1 VNLNVE
7 YLVLI
12 DSKEPYCQSV
22 DSLNNLIQAYDQVR
36 ISGDKICFSGCEFK
50 YDVSFDNVGE
60 GHQRYF
66 NIKLALINSANQQ
79 EFRELLKLLR
89 TILVKISG
97 RPAEILWDEMASNL
111 CKDAYPKIHHTENLL
126 RKLIAKFMLANIGVR
141 WTKEAIPNE
150 VEESIKIKKSDRS
163 DNYLHDLDFIQ
174 LSNLLFKEY
183 STGDIRKITEKIS
196 EASTISD
203 LDIREL
209 KELVPQSN
217 WQRYFSPIVE
227 CDSGYLKKR
236 WDRLYELRCK
246 VAHNRFITSDES
258 NEIELIT
265 SEVDEKFNKAIEGL
279 GQVEVSDEQKE
290 EVAEN
295 VAATSNDLFADFL
308 TKWEMLLSSIRDL
321 DELVATDADELNKLK
336 GKNNWR
342 NLINFAIKKKYLTKE
357 FKNKVQDVGQ
367 FRNAIVHNPDLTF
380 TEEGIL
386 EKISIMDDLI
396 EQLWEDS
403 EGIRIGMSRMREAL

>member
-1 VNLNVE
+1 MNVE

-36 ISGDKICFSGCEFK
+36 ISGNKIFFSECEFK
-50 YDVSFDNVGE
+50 YDVNFDNVGE

-66 NIKLALINSANQQ
+66 HIKLALVNSANQQ
-79 EFRELLKLLR
+79 QFRELLKLLR
-89 TILVKISG
+89 AILTKISG
-97 RPAEILWDEMASNL
+97 RPAEILWDEIASKL
-111 CKDAYPKIHHTENLL
+111 CEDAYPKIHHTENLL

-141 WTKEAIPNE
+141 WTKDAIPNE
-150 VEESIKIKKSDRS
+150 VEESIKTKKSDRS

-183 STGDIRKITEKIS
+183 STGDIRKITERIS
-196 EASTISD
+196 EASSISD
-203 LDIREL
+203 LDIGEL

-246 VAHNRFITSDES
+246 VAHNRFITLDES
-258 NEIELIT
+258 NEINVIT
-265 SEVDEKFNKAIEGL
+265 REVDEKFVRAIEGL
-279 GQVEVSDEQKE
+279 GQVKVSDEQKE

-308 TKWEMLLSSIRDL
+308 RKWELLLSSIRDL
-321 DELVATDADELNKLK
+321 DELVATDANEISKLQ

-357 FKNKVQDVGQ
+357 FKNKVQEVGQ
-367 FRNAIVHNPDLTF
+367 FRNAIVHNPDLIF

-396 EQLWEDS
+396 EELWES
-403 EGIRIGMSRMREAL
+403 AEGVRIGLSRMREAL

>member
-1 VNLNVE
+1 
-7 YLVLI
+7 
-12 DSKEPYCQSV
+12 
-22 DSLNNLIQAYDQVR
+22 
-36 ISGDKICFSGCEFK
+36 
-50 YDVSFDNVGE
+50 
-60 GHQRYF
+60 
-66 NIKLALINSANQQ
+66 LA
-79 EFRELLKLLR
+79 
-89 TILVKISG
+89 KISG
-97 RPAEILWDEMASNL
+97 RPAEILWDEMASKL
-111 CKDAYPKIHHTENLL
+111 CENSYPKIHHTENLL

-150 VEESIKIKKSDRS
+150 VEESIKTKKSDRS

-183 STGDIRKITEKIS
+183 STGDIRKITENIS
-196 EASTISD
+196 EASAISD

-246 VAHNRFITSDES
+246 VAHNRFITLDES

-265 SEVDEKFNKAIEGL
+265 CEVDEKINKAIEGL

-295 VAATSNDLFADFL
+295 VAATSNDLYADFL
-308 TKWEMLLSSIRDL
+308 RKWELLLSSIRDL
-321 DELVATDADELNKLK
+321 DELVATDADELNKLN

-357 FKNKVQDVGQ
+357 FKNKVQEVGQ
-367 FRNAIVHNPDLTF
+367 FRNAIIHNPDLTF

-386 EKISIMDDLI
+386 EKIALMDDLN

-403 EGIRIGMSRMREAL
+403 EGIRIGRSRMREAL

>member
-1 VNLNVE
+1 MNVE

-36 ISGDKICFSGCEFK
+36 ISGNKIFFSECEFK
-50 YDVSFDNVGE
+50 YDVNFDNVGE

-66 NIKLALINSANQQ
+66 HIKLALVNSANQQ
-79 EFRELLKLLR
+79 QFRELLKLLR
-89 TILVKISG
+89 AILTKISG
-97 RPAEILWDEMASNL
+97 RPAEILWDEMASKL
-111 CKDAYPKIHHTENLL
+111 CEDAYPKIHHTENLL

-141 WTKEAIPNE
+141 WTKDAIPNE
-150 VEESIKIKKSDRS
+150 VEESIKTKKSDRS

-183 STGDIRKITEKIS
+183 STGDIRKITERIS

-203 LDIREL
+203 LDIGEL

-246 VAHNRFITSDES
+246 VAHNRFITLDES
-258 NEIELIT
+258 NEINVIT
-265 SEVDEKFNKAIEGL
+265 REVDEKFVRAIEGL
-279 GQVEVSDEQKE
+279 GQVEVSDEQK
-290 EVAEN
+290 
-295 VAATSNDLFADFL
+295 
-308 TKWEMLLSSIRDL
+308 K
-321 DELVATDADELNKLK
+321 KLQK
-336 GKNNWR
+336 
-342 NLINFAIKKKYLTKE
+342 
-357 FKNKVQDVGQ
+357 
-367 FRNAIVHNPDLTF
+367 
-380 TEEGIL
+380 
-386 EKISIMDDLI
+386 M
-396 EQLWEDS
+396 
-403 EGIRIGMSRMREAL
+403 

>member
-1 VNLNVE
+1 MNVE

-36 ISGDKICFSGCEFK
+36 ISGNKIFFSECEFK
-50 YDVSFDNVGE
+50 YDVNFDNVGE

-66 NIKLALINSANQQ
+66 HIKLALINSANQQ
-79 EFRELLKLLR
+79 QFRELLKLLR
-89 TILVKISG
+89 AILTKISG
-97 RPAEILWDEMASNL
+97 RPAEILWDEMASKL
-111 CKDAYPKIHHTENLL
+111 CEGAYPKIHHTENLL

-141 WTKEAIPNE
+141 WTKDAIPNE
-150 VEESIKIKKSDRS
+150 VEESIKTKKSDRS

-183 STGDIRKITEKIS
+183 STGDIRKITERIS

-203 LDIREL
+203 LDIGEL
-209 KELVPQSN
+209 KELVPRSN

-236 WDRLYELRCK
+236 WERLYELRCK
-246 VAHNRFITSDES
+246 VAHNRFITLDES
-258 NEIELIT
+258 NEINVIT
-265 SEVDEKFNKAIEGL
+265 REVDDKFVKAIEGL

-308 TKWEMLLSSIRDL
+308 RKWELLLSSIRDL
-321 DELVATDADELNKLK
+321 DELVATDANELNKLR

-342 NLINFAIKKKYLTKE
+342 NLINFAINKKYLTKE
-357 FKNKVQDVGQ
+357 FKNKVQEVGQ
-367 FRNAIVHNPDLTF
+367 FRNAIVHNPDLIF

-396 EQLWEDS
+396 EELWECA
-403 EGIRIGMSRMREAL
+403 EGVRIGLSRMREAL

>member
-1 VNLNVE
+1 MNVE

-36 ISGDKICFSGCEFK
+36 ISGNKIFFSECEFK
-50 YDVSFDNVGE
+50 YDVNFDNVGE

-66 NIKLALINSANQQ
+66 HIKLALVNSINQQ
-79 EFRELLKLLR
+79 QFRELLKLLR
-89 TILVKISG
+89 AILTKISG
-97 RPAEILWDEMASNL
+97 RPAEILWDEMASKL
-111 CKDAYPKIHHTENLL
+111 CEDAYPKIHHTENLL

-141 WTKEAIPNE
+141 WTKDAIPNE
-150 VEESIKIKKSDRS
+150 VEESIKAKKSDRS

-183 STGDIRKITEKIS
+183 STGDIRKITERIS

-203 LDIREL
+203 LDIGEL
-209 KELVPQSN
+209 KELVPRSN

-246 VAHNRFITSDES
+246 VAHNRFITLDES
-258 NEIELIT
+258 NEINVIT
-265 SEVDEKFNKAIEGL
+265 REVDEKFVKAIEGL

-308 TKWEMLLSSIRDL
+308 SKWESLLSSIRDL
-321 DELVATDADELNKLK
+321 DELVATDANELSKLQ

-367 FRNAIVHNPDLTF
+367 FRNAIVHNPDLIF
-380 TEEGIL
+380 TKEVIL

-396 EQLWEDS
+396 EELWES
-403 EGIRIGMSRMREAL
+403 AEGVRIGLSRMREAL